1 MTAKGH
7 IALALA
13 PAILYSHFFIHTN
26 ELKYVWL
33 GSVVSGSLLPDID
46 EPNSY
51 IGKKYPFLAIPL
63 KLLGIEHRTFTHYL
77 IFPLLILI
85 IAFFVYNMYI
95 KMLLFGLAFGILMH
109 DIGDM
114 FTKGG
119 IRGFLYP
126 CCKEKVFR
134 LLPKK
139 YAFYTNSIQEHIIV
153 TILFLIDGYLL
164 YKLGGVN

>member
-13 PAILYSHFFIHTN
+13 PAIAYSHFFIHTY
-26 ELKYVWL
+26 ELKYIWL
-33 GSVVSGSLLPDID
+33 GSVVFGSLLPDID

-51 IGKKYPFLAIPL
+51 IGRRYSFLSIPL
-63 KLLGIEHRTFTHYL
+63 KLLGIKHRTFTHYL
-77 IFPLLILI
+77 LFPLLILV

-95 KMLLFGLAFGILMH
+95 KTILLGLAFGILMH
-109 DIGDM
+109 DVGDM
-114 FTKGG
+114 LTKGG
-119 IRGFLYP
+119 IKGFLYP

-139 YAFYTNSIQEHIIV
+139 YAFYTNSIQEWIIIV
-153 TILFLIDGYLL
+153 VLYLCDSYLL
-164 YKLGGVN
+164 SIFRL